1 MILCLNFSRPWE
13 GEEIAE
19 TITLLQKT
27 SETAV
32 TTGLIALENLMQC
45 DIAQLSWWSISLM
58 TTGNPPRFESNQGL
72 QRAAVL
78 PSTWAA
84 APCHWTRRMILTRS
98 DKKLLTPH
106 WHLGQIG
113 WMTRWFFCTWSYFF
127 LLTAVLVV
135 CWLGKEG
142 WMVTPLQ
149 EPHRHLLPCWA
160 AAGVTPLG
168 NYNSDSTEADSCPS
182 CCCE

>member
-113 WMTRWFFCTWSYFF
+113 WMTRWVFLYVIILFFANSSASG
-127 LLTAVLVV
+127 LLVREGRLDGDTPTGTTQALVA
-135 CWLGKEG
+135 
-142 WMVTPLQ
+142 
-149 EPHRHLLPCWA
+149 LLSSSWRYSI
-160 AAGVTPLG
+160 G
-168 NYNSDSTEADSCPS
+168 
-182 CCCE
+182 